1 MGKEFYGVEKLAI
14 SKCFILFEKL
24 MRLKIKY
31 NKIFH
36 WRRMND
42 VNNVLF
48 FMQRFVG
55 NISQWVHDR

>member
-1 MGKEFYGVEKLAI
+1 
-14 SKCFILFEKL
+14 